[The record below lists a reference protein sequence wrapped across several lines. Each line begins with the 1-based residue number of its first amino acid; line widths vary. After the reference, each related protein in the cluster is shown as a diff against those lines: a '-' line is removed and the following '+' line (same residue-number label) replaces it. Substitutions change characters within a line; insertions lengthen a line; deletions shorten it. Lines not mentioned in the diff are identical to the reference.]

1 MLEWGFCSAGLGQP
15 ERLSLISKLAEQDKS
30 VSKRRLCD
38 LFGII
43 KSSYYYGT
51 QTKPIDIERV
61 KLTALI
67 RQIFNDSKQSA
78 GARTIVAILWNEH
91 SIRLTRYLAA
101 KIMKQMKLVSCQL
114 KTHKYKHADQ
124 EHKTHDNL
132 LKRRFSPTAPNQVWT
147 GDVTYI
153 RIKGGWCYLAVVLD
167 LYARRVVG
175 FSVSDSPDSI
185 LTGNALKMAYQTRLK
200 PSGVLFH
207 SDQGT
212 HYTSK
217 KFAESIDDC
226 DGMTQSMS
234 RRGNCWDNAP
244 TERFFRSFKTEWM
257 PKGGYENIAEAKSAI
272 SDYIWGYYQ
281 TVRPHTFNN
290 YLTPAETE
298 RRYFNQNLL
307 SGVLN

>member
-1 MLEWGFCSAGLGQP
+1 MST
-15 ERLSLISKLAEQDKS
+15 RKLCE
-30 VSKRRLCD
+30 
-38 LFGII
+38 LFDVVR
-43 KSSYYYGT
+43 SSYYYGI
-51 QTKPIDIERV
+51 QTKPIDVERI
-61 KLTALI
+61 KLKALI
-67 RQIFNDSKQSA
+67 RQIFNDSQQSA
-78 GARTIVAILWNEH
+78 GARTIIAILWNDH
-91 SIRLTRYLAA
+91 SIRLTRYLAGSL
-101 KIMKQMKLVSCQL
+101 MKSMGLKSCQQ
-114 KTHKYKHADQ
+114 KTHKYKHAD
-124 EHKTHDNL
+124 EAHKTHDNIL
-132 LKRRFSPTAPNQVWT
+132 DRNFSPVSPNQVWT

-153 RIKGGWCYLAVVLD
+153 RIKGGWCYLAIVLD
-167 LYARRVVG
+167 LFARRIVG

-185 LTGNALKMAYQTRLK
+185 MTGKALKMAYQTRLK

-217 KFAESIDDC
+217 KFAESVASC

-257 PKGGYENIAEAKSAI
+257 LKGGYEDIAEASSAI

-281 TVRPHTFNN
+281 TVRPHSFNN

-307 SGVLN
+307 LGVLN

>member
-1 MLEWGFCSAGLGQP
+1 MKSMGL
-15 ERLSLISKLAEQDKS
+15 K
-30 VSKRRLCD
+30 
-38 LFGII
+38 
-43 KSSYYYGT
+43 
-51 QTKPIDIERV
+51 
-61 KLTALI
+61 
-67 RQIFNDSKQSA
+67 
-78 GARTIVAILWNEH
+78 
-91 SIRLTRYLAA
+91 
-101 KIMKQMKLVSCQL
+101 SCQQ
-114 KTHKYKHADQ
+114 KTHKYTHAD
-124 EHKTHDNL
+124 EAHKTHDNIL
-132 LKRRFSPTAPNQVWT
+132 DRNFTPDAPNQVWT

-153 RIKGGWCYLAVVLD
+153 RIRGGWCYLAIVLD
-167 LYARRVVG
+167 LFARRIVG
-175 FSVSDSPDSI
+175 FSVSDSPNSI

-200 PSGVLFH
+200 PIGVLFH

-234 RRGNCWDNAP
+234 RKGNCWDNAP

-257 PKGGYENIAEAKSAI
+257 PKGGYEDIAEASSAI

-281 TVRPHTFNN
+281 TVRPHSFNN

-298 RRYFNQNLL
+298 RRYFNKNLL

>member
-1 MLEWGFCSAGLGQP
+1 M
-15 ERLSLISKLAEQDKS
+15 
-30 VSKRRLCD
+30 
-38 LFGII
+38 I
-43 KSSYYYGT
+43 KSSYYYGI
-51 QTKPIDIERV
+51 QHKPIDVERI
-61 KLTALI
+61 KLKALI

-91 SIRLTRYLAA
+91 SIRLTRYLVGSL
-101 KIMKQMKLVSCQL
+101 MKSMGLKSCQQ
-114 KTHKYKHADQ
+114 KTHKYKHAD
-124 EHKTHDNL
+124 EAHKTHDNIL
-132 LKRRFSPTAPNQVWT
+132 DRNFNPDAPNQVWT

-153 RIKGGWCYLAVVLD
+153 RIRGSWCYLAVVLD
-167 LYARRVVG
+167 LFARRIVG

-185 LTGNALKMAYQTRLK
+185 LTAKALQMAYQTRLK

-217 KFAESIDDC
+217 KFAESIADC
-226 DGMTQSMS
+226 GGMTQSMS

-257 PKGGYENIAEAKSAI
+257 PKGGYEDIAEASSAI

-281 TVRPHTFNN
+281 TVRLHSFNN

-298 RRYFNQNLL
+298 RRYFNKNLL

>member
-1 MLEWGFCSAGLGQP
+1 M
-15 ERLSLISKLAEQDKS
+15 
-30 VSKRRLCD
+30 
-38 LFGII
+38 
-43 KSSYYYGT
+43 KSSYYYGM
-51 QTKPIDIERV
+51 QPKPISLKTV
-61 KLTALI
+61 KHKALI
-67 RQIFNDSKQSA
+67 RQIFNDSKRAA
-78 GARTIVAILWNEH
+78 GARSIAAILMNEH
-91 SIRLTRYLAA
+91 GIKLTRYMAGQLMA
-101 KIMKQMKLVSCQL
+101 QMRLKSSQL
-114 KTHKYKHADQ
+114 KTHKYKHAD
-124 EHKTHDNL
+124 EAHKTHDNIL
-132 LKRRFSPTAPNQVWT
+132 ARNFSPTAPNQVWT

-175 FSVSDSPDSI
+175 FAVSDSPDSM
-185 LTGNALKMAYQTRLK
+185 LTTKALQMAYEMRLK
-200 PSGVLFH
+200 PSNVLFH

-217 KFAESIDDC
+217 KFAESLASYN
-226 DGMTQSMS
+226 GMTQSMS

-272 SDYIWGYYQ
+272 ADYIWRYYQ

-290 YLTPAETE
+290 YLTPLEKE
-298 RRYFNQNLL
+298 KRYFNKNLL